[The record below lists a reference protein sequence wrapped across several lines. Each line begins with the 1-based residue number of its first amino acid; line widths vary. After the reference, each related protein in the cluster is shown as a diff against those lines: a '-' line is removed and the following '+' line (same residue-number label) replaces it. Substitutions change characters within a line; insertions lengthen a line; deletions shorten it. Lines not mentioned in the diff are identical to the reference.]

1 MAPGGTLAAQ
11 PFRGPLALPA
21 LCPWAPLQFPCS
33 GPLTLPVSCSREG
46 LDPPFWAQTVEEMAP
61 NATSFLTW
69 QTATTWMPLSRPQP
83 GMDL

>member
-61 NATSFLTW
+61 NATIKGTD
-69 QTATTWMPLSRPQP
+69 
-83 GMDL
+83 MDMKVDLVYSHYAMLC